1 VSHQPPLSERCP
13 DMSRRHRAKAS
24 PDATPHR
31 PSFLPRARSRGQC
44 ISDHLQPRR
53 RCHEDHTDSSLLSGT
68 QVATIA
74 HWMPPH
80 APCALVPSLWVA
92 VLVSLSTPRLHK
104 IDSPHHSSALSTV
117 KDPPRRREQLK
128 SADAAGSA
136 MGVGQ
141 LPCFSK
147 LGHQPELAVPLR
159 WARLEASPQCTLG
172 FSIFSFTSSL
182 NPIK

>member
-1 VSHQPPLSERCP
+1 MPLRTVRRFFPERVAVDSASPTTSSPVVDATRTTLTPRYSLALKSPPLPTGC
-13 DMSRRHRAKAS
+13 
-24 PDATPHR
+24 
-31 PSFLPRARSRGQC
+31 
-44 ISDHLQPRR
+44 
-53 RCHEDHTDSSLLSGT
+53 
-68 QVATIA
+68 
-74 HWMPPH
+74 PPH

-172 FSIFSFTSSL
+172 FSIFFL
-182 NPIK
+182 YI